1 MSGGSY
7 TLEQALWLSEKAGT
21 PKVRRLAHTAAKAM
35 ERADVAE
42 QRLLEAEQR
51 IALMQSERRDYI
63 LVLLY
68 RDGSVEVWSSDWRP
82 VKFAHVPNLI
92 DQEAAVE
99 WAVRGL
105 PRCYAE
111 LVLTDSGRCIAFD
124 STKGCLSSDAFARVS
139 AKLEDLAMFELL
151 KELAKPA

>member
-1 MSGGSY
+1 VREAAY

-21 PKVRRLAHTAAKAM
+21 PKVRRLAHTAAKAL
-35 ERADVAE
+35 ERADLAERKLLECE
-42 QRLLEAEQR
+42 QRLA
-51 IALMQSERRDYI
+51 IMQCERRDYI
-63 LVLLY
+63 LLLLY

-92 DQEAAVE
+92 DQEAAID

-111 LVLTDSGRCIAFD
+111 LATTDVGRLIAFD
-124 STKGCLSSDAFARVS
+124 STKGCLSSDAFARVR